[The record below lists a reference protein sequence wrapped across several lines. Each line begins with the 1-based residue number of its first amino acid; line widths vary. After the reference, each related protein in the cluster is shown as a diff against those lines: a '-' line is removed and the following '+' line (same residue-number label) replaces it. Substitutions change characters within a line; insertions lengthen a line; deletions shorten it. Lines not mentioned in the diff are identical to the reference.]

1 MSGPR
6 AQPSHPKP
14 HRSQRTSEPK
24 APKVIPS
31 ETVREYVDR
40 MEALV
45 GHVHSATGKSPAE
58 CGKDGNELK
67 QEEDDTYLDPCLLSY
82 IDELRSREDSV
93 TKVGWA
99 WSLGSTRCQGMELS
113 APKIWVLLR
122 PMGLKLSFLFL
133 SLVLGEVYAGVC
145 VYMFV
150 SVCMPL
156 CVCVCASVYVL
167 FCV

>member
-1 MSGPR
+1 M
-6 AQPSHPKP
+6 
-14 HRSQRTSEPK
+14 
-24 APKVIPS
+24 
-31 ETVREYVDR
+31 DR
-40 MEALV
+40 MEALA

-67 QEEDDTYLDPCLLSY
+67 QEEDDTYLDPCLLSC

-122 PMGLKLSFLFL
+122 PMGLKLSSLFL
-133 SLVLGEVYAGVC
+133 SLVLGEVYADVC